1 MGERKWRKE
10 ADCHCIPVLESR
22 YAKCD
27 KSHGHTTP
35 PPLIMNAIGMTYRRT
50 RTYCRTVRSN
60 PLPVSFS
67 QHYTRLVLRWK
78 ETPLCDLAG
87 QHGIPLARVT
97 HMHHQPRNSLSPM
110 ATRMHGDPQDREARR
125 EECRAPPATIL
136 CRSPVLH
143 LRPSCEDDCNAA
155 PRPPVDS
162 DVGDGGPEHSIEQQR
177 A

>member
-1 MGERKWRKE
+1 MEEG
-10 ADCHCIPVLESR
+10 SR
-22 YAKCD
+22 VSLYSCTRVSRCQMRQVSWPHNA
-27 KSHGHTTP
+27 

-67 QHYTRLVLRWK
+67 HHYTRLVLRWK

-87 QHGIPLARVT
+87 QYGIPLARVT

-125 EECRAPPATIL
+125 EECRAPLAAIL

-162 DVGDGGPEHSIEQQR
+162 DVGACSWR
-177 A
+177 RWT